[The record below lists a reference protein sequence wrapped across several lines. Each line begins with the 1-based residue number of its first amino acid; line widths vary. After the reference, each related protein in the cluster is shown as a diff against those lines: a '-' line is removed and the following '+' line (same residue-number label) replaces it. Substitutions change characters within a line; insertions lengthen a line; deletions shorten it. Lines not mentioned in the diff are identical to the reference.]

1 MDNDEDDQIG
11 VRKAAGKKAKGG
23 RKKSTTSAAKAP
35 KAAKKT
41 TKGRRIKNLLE
52 SDSEDES
59 PVESTPVSTGKS
71 PKSPAKSPAKS
82 PKASKRQKL
91 DEPKASCEL
100 PESSDELFKSVAEL
114 GERPAVSHPISTQI
128 FTATSRLNVP
138 LHENKPLNWSHKI
151 RLIGE
156 KSMDRRVILC
166 EICKE
171 PILFYGRLF
180 GCKHAFCFD
189 CAVELQEKAA
199 GCLNCNEHI
208 VKIDRVL
215 HDSLYMCDHDNCKR
229 TYVSQRD
236 LSAHVQHRHMKK
248 EKSNSSSEKSIKL
261 RSLKDD
267 SFGSKPLN
275 HHHSNHHY
283 PQPSLHTIQW
293 ANALAAASS
302 AGASGHFVPPNTFKF
317 SSTTP
322 TSGWP
327 SQNRNYP

>member
-1 MDNDEDDQIG
+1 MDSDEDDQIG
-11 VRKAAGKKAKGG
+11 LKKAAGKKTKG
-23 RKKSTTSAAKAP
+23 RKKSTTTPAKT
-35 KAAKKT
+35 KANKRA

-52 SDSEDES
+52 SDSEDE
-59 PVESTPVSTGKS
+59 PPIEPVSNSKS
-71 PKSPAKSPAKS
+71 TN
-82 PKASKRQKL
+82 KRQKL
-91 DEPKASCEL
+91 DESKAKQSDEFGVG
-100 PESSDELFKSVAEL
+100 ESTGELFKKVDVDKL
-114 GERPAVSHPISTQI
+114 GDLPAPSISNPISTQI

-151 RLIGE
+151 NLIGE
-156 KSMDRRVILC
+156 KSIDRRVILC

-171 PILFYGRLF
+171 PILYYGRLF

-189 CAVELQEKAA
+189 CAVDLQEKGS

-208 VKIDRVL
+208 VKIDRVM

-229 TYVSQRD
+229 TYISQRD
-236 LSAHVQHRHMKK
+236 LSAHVQHRHLKK
-248 EKSNSSSEKSIKL
+248 EKSNSSSEKSVKL

-267 SFGSKPLN
+267 SSFAQKLN
-275 HHHSNHHY
+275 HHSNHHY

-293 ANALAAASS
+293 TNALAAASS
-302 AGASGHFVPPNTFKF
+302 AGASGHFVPPNAFKF

>member
-1 MDNDEDDQIG
+1 MDSDEDDQIG
-11 VRKAAGKKAKGG
+11 VKKAAGKKTKG
-23 RKKSTTSAAKAP
+23 RKKSTVSAAKP
-35 KAAKKT
+35 KATKKA

-52 SDSEDES
+52 SDSEDE
-59 PVESTPVSTGKS
+59 PQVEAVNNSKS
-71 PKSPAKSPAKS
+71 PKSP
-82 PKASKRQKL
+82 KAANKRQKL
-91 DEPKASCEL
+91 DEPGKVKLGDEFGRTESC
-100 PESSDELFKSVAEL
+100 DELFRKIDVDKL
-114 GERPAVSHPISTQI
+114 GELPAASISNPISTQI

-151 RLIGE
+151 HLIGE
-156 KSMDRRVILC
+156 KSMDKRVILC

-189 CAVELQEKAA
+189 CAVDLQEKAA

-215 HDSLYMCDHDNCKR
+215 HDSLYMCDHENCKR
-229 TYVSQRD
+229 TYISQRD

-248 EKSNSSSEKSIKL
+248 EKSNSSSEKSVKM

-267 SFGSKPLN
+267 SSPFASKSLN

-302 AGASGHFVPPNTFKF
+302 AGASGHFVPPDTFKF

>member
-1 MDNDEDDQIG
+1 MDSDEDDQIG
-11 VRKAAGKKAKGG
+11 VKKAIGKKTKG
-23 RKKSTTSAAKAP
+23 RKKSTTSAAKT
-35 KAAKKT
+35 KATKKA

-52 SDSEDES
+52 SDSEDEPQS
-59 PVESTPVSTGKS
+59 EPANNSSSKS
-71 PKSPAKSPAKS
+71 N
-82 PKASKRQKL
+82 KRQKL
-91 DEPKASCEL
+91 DESKAKQSDEFAV
-100 PESSDELFKSVAEL
+100 STDELFKRIDVDRL
-114 GERPAVSHPISTQI
+114 GELPASSISNPISTQI

-151 RLIGE
+151 NLIGE
-156 KSMDRRVILC
+156 KSIDRRVILC

-171 PILFYGRLF
+171 PILYYGRLF

-189 CAVELQEKAA
+189 CAIDLQEKGS

-208 VKIDRVL
+208 VKIDRVQ

-229 TYVSQRD
+229 TYISQRD

-248 EKSNSSSEKSIKL
+248 EKSNSSSEKSVKL

-267 SFGSKPLN
+267 ASSFAAKSLN
-275 HHHSNHHY
+275 HHSNHHY

-302 AGASGHFVPPNTFKF
+302 AGASGHFIPPNTFKF
-317 SSTTP
+317 SGTTP